1 MPAGDQGLLVLTCGT
16 QKATPLQNV
25 WQVFLG
31 ILSLDK
37 RGLWED
43 LPAAFQYLKGVYEQ
57 DEGMTFYMV

>member
-1 MPAGDQGLLVLTCGT
+1 VPAGDQGLFVLTCGT

-37 RGLWED
+37 RGLWEH
-43 LPAAFQYLKGVYEQ
+43 LPAAFPYLKGAYKQ
-57 DEGMTFYMV
+57 DERVTFYMV